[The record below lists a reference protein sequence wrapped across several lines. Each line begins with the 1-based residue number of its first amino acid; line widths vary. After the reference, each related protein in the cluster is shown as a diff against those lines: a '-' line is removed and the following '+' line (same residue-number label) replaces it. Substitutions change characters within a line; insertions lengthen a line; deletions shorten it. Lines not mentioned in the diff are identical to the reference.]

1 MIIRPQD
8 NLRQTTQQFPTIGR
22 KNMIIC
28 GPNVFREQ
36 KKYFDQSKFWFAV
49 VSRSL
54 QKRPK
59 GCDILSSEPNACYNS
74 TAYEHIAGHDRMM
87 SMPIS
92 IYQRSTSTNHDTT
105 THSCAETKHRHPFLL
120 RSMHAISLDSRLT
133 FLRVCGS
140 GDFSLNELQSLVHSR
155 EWSSRIGNVFVLGGA
170 PVYDTLAASA
180 IPSRCQPRALHP
192 NSSPYPPP
200 LVRSPPPPSMCQL
213 PRVIATDE
221 HVASCPRPP
230 TTCPRPIRLA
240 PTDHYSPACMPACTY
255 ASATT
260 TSK

>member
-1 MIIRPQD
+1 MIPSYYLIYTNGTP
-8 NLRQTTQQFPTIGR
+8 QTTIQEHT
-22 KNMIIC
+22 
-28 GPNVFREQ
+28 
-36 KKYFDQSKFWFAV
+36 
-49 VSRSL
+49 RS
-54 QKRPK
+54 
-59 GCDILSSEPNACYNS
+59 
-74 TAYEHIAGHDRMM
+74 AY
-87 SMPIS
+87 
-92 IYQRSTSTNHDTT
+92 
-105 THSCAETKHRHPFLL
+105 SCTETKHRHLFLFY
-120 RSMHAISLDSRLT
+120 SMNAISLHCRLT

-230 TTCPRPIRLA
+230 TTCRRPIN
-240 PTDHYSPACMPACTY
+240 YSPACMPAYAY